1 MSDSILE
8 GFGDA
13 IVEIDEKEFEHK
25 LKKISPFDFANSI
38 NYTKEELIVDERTE
52 KEYNPFIINKG
63 LSYFKDTVLYANE
76 MNKNHTLDHR
86 LQFDFLIN
94 IIRKKKRWSKWIK
107 ADEVANLELIKEY
120 YGYSNEKAKS
130 ALSLMS
136 NEQIEQLK
144 NRIYKGGKR

>member
-1 MSDSILE
+1 MN
-8 GFGDA
+8 
-13 IVEIDEKEFEHK
+13 
-25 LKKISPFDFANSI
+25 PFDYLNSI
-38 NYTKEELIVDERTE
+38 NTTKKDIMVDDLSE
-52 KEYNPFIINKG
+52 KAYNGFMVNRG
-63 LSYFKDTVLYANE
+63 LSYFADTILLANE
-76 MNKNHTLDHR
+76 MNIHHQIDSR

-107 ADEVANLELIKEY
+107 ASEVDNLELIKEY

-144 NRIYKGGKR
+144 LRIYKGGKR

>member
-1 MSDSILE
+1 MNP
-8 GFGDA
+8 
-13 IVEIDEKEFEHK
+13 FEY
-25 LKKISPFDFANSI
+25 LKSI
-38 NYTKEELIVDERTE
+38 NESKKDIMVDDLSE

-130 ALSLMS
+130 ALTLMS

-144 NRIYKGGKR
+144 LRIYKGGKR